1 VPQQPE
7 TAGAPLKAAWYHC
20 ECLFEAFKRTSYR
33 TNALTDLC
41 EIDLVGDEGGL
52 RDEVALKV
60 GAQLVLHRQWLD
72 GVEEEKSRQEGLAYE
87 MWWTLDVPW
96 MTDEACCS
104 GLLHLRGEASEI
116 FDVELLSRNESEAR
130 A

>member
-87 MWWTLDVPW
+87 MWYFLPR
-96 MTDEACCS
+96 
-104 GLLHLRGEASEI
+104 LLPQTAGRPRQSPPPP
-116 FDVELLSRNESEAR
+116 RQRAR
-130 A
+130 ST